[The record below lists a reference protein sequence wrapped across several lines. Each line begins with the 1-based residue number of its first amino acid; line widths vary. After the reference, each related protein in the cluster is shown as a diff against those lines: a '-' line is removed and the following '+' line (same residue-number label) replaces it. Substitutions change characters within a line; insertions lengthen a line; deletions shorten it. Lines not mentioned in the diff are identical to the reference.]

1 LTNDLQKRKIGAWW
15 VPHRLTAKQKQKH
28 LEIATLLKQRFN
40 FEGRA
45 FLYRSVAIDKTWV
58 IDFEPKFNLQSNE
71 RISPTAP
78 RPKKFWWAQS
88 KVT

>member
-1 LTNDLQKRKIGAWW
+1 LTNDLQKRKICAWW
-15 VPHRLTAKQKQKH
+15 VPHRLTAKQKQ
-28 LEIATLLKQRFN
+28 LETATLLKQKFN
-40 FEGRA
+40 FEGWE
-45 FLYRSVAIDKTWV
+45 FLYRIVATDKTWV
-58 IDFEPKFNLQSNE
+58 IDIEPKFNSQSNE